1 MARDIEEEEE
11 SAILADSA
19 SRQGKSQSRILR
31 SSLRGYCA
39 MSSRQRT
46 ERFMS
51 LDGSRKP
58 SKTSSHDSTV
68 QDSTDADHRLRE
80 FMQGLRSTTLE
91 NDEHWYDSERQ
102 RPYTLQ
108 EIADI
113 MGVSRERVRQIEEA
127 GLRKMWRRLR
137 AMNKRENL
145 NEQDWLQIA
154 DDHHGEDRTIY
165 MPS

>member
-1 MARDIEEEEE
+1 
-11 SAILADSA
+11 
-19 SRQGKSQSRILR
+19 
-31 SSLRGYCA
+31 
-39 MSSRQRT
+39 
-46 ERFMS
+46 
-51 LDGSRKP
+51 
-58 SKTSSHDSTV
+58 
-68 QDSTDADHRLRE
+68 
-80 FMQGLRSTTLE
+80 MQGLRSTVIDGE
-91 NDEHWYDSERQ
+91 EHWYDPEKQ

-145 NEQDWLQIA
+145 DESDWLQIA
-154 DDHHGEDRTIY
+154 NDHHGEDRTIY

>member
-1 MARDIEEEEE
+1 MARGIGEEDE

-19 SRQGKSQSRILR
+19 SRQGKSRLKTSKL
-31 SSLRGYCA
+31 SLKGYCA
-39 MSSRQRT
+39 TNLTRRT
-46 ERFMS
+46 ERFVS

-58 SKTSSHDSTV
+58 SKTSSRNNTLE
-68 QDSTDADHRLRE
+68 DSTDADHRLRE
-80 FMQGLRSTTLE
+80 FMQGLRSTVIDGE
-91 NDEHWYDSERQ
+91 EHWYDPEKQ

-145 NEQDWLQIA
+145 DESDWLQIA
-154 DDHHGEDRTIY
+154 NDHHGEDRTIY